1 MRRLVSVWLGAGC
14 LAALGLVSAAA
25 GSTVDE
31 NKLAQRYA
39 PVVKLVKQTEECGRG
54 EPYEPIDVNAL
65 FGDPPWRC
73 AGRGGGTS

>member
-54 EPYEPIDVNAL
+54 EPYEPINVDLLFDEPTVAL
-65 FGDPPWRC
+65 RGPW
-73 AGRGGGTS
+73 GRET